1 MAVQPTNLARLC
13 TAKWQPIY
21 VAVEKAWE
29 PRLQY
34 CQVFVSPYN
43 WDAKFYYNNKW
54 NEALGS
60 AYVYEGNVWRAYDE
74 DADGSAVAYSNKRVI
89 TEPTPASDE
98 EEEEWGGTK

>member
-34 CQVFVSPYN
+34 CQVFISPYN
-43 WDAKFYYNNKW
+43 WQAVYYYDNNW
-54 NEALGS
+54 NEASGTF
-60 AYVYEGNVWRAYDE
+60 YVYEGNVWREYDA

-89 TEPTPASDE
+89 TEPENPENPDE
-98 EEEEWGGTK
+98 SEPKLI

>member
-43 WDAKFYYNNKW
+43 WDAKFYYDNKW

-89 TEPTPASDE
+89 VEPETPTEDE
-98 EEEEWGGTK
+98 GGEE